1 MYIYLLFFVVKNKFF
16 WRKTKID
23 GFILPENRLWLSEQ
37 LGSLIIMIIGRYDII
52 DINKEFDT

>member
-1 MYIYLLFFVVKNKFF
+1 VKNKFF

-37 LGSLIIMIIGRYDII
+37 LGSLISMVIGRYDII
-52 DINKEFDT
+52 NNIYVNINKEFDT